1 MKNLSM
7 RQHERFN
14 NVKGACRNDSTQ
26 GGGVANL
33 WRKEG
38 RLREPY
44 TINTDKEEEGGE
56 AEIPKI

>member
-1 MKNLSM
+1 MYPCVNMNVSSM
-7 RQHERFN
+7 PRGHVEMTVLR
-14 NVKGACRNDSTQ
+14 GE
-26 GGGVANL
+26 GGVANL
-33 WRKEG
+33 RRKEG